1 MVKVKF
7 ELAGGETLV
16 LKLSGHAGY
25 APEGNDTICAAA
37 SVLAYTAAQEVLE
50 MHRKGKLREEP
61 KIKLAKGEALIAC
74 KPKRSARREVSHL
87 YKTAQTGYKLL
98 AANFPDNVR
107 LYPSE
112 MPEGI

>member
-50 MHRKGKLREEP
+50 MQKNGKLR
-61 KIKLAKGEALIAC
+61 KAAHIKLDKGECLITC
-74 KPKRSARREVSHL
+74 KPIDDARSEALRIYMVV
-87 YKTAQTGYKLL
+87 QTGYRLL
-98 AANFPDNVR
+98 AENFPAHIQLDTF
-107 LYPSE
+107 
-112 MPEGI
+112 